1 MLRQTCE
8 PESLFFEVPHLFAVH
23 DEVAEFMRA
32 VEARPCSVVF
42 VCAEYDD
49 RMVREGKGE
58 GVDVCGLEGH
68 PDDHDAVV
76 FEEFDHVVDRPRR

>member
-32 VEARPCSVVF
+32 VEARPCPVVF

-49 RMVREGKGE
+49 RMVRKGRE
-58 GVDVCGLEGH
+58 KASTSAIWRGSRMTTMPWSSRSSTTL
-68 PDDHDAVV
+68 
-76 FEEFDHVVDRPRR
+76 